1 MSVANPDL
9 QIRGSGQLDSEVRRG
24 GGGQSPKKFLSV
36 LRPSFLSKNR
46 GGGGTGARAPSLDP
60 PLSVVAVVSV
70 VCAVVQLLQLLNYTL
85 TIRLPCFIID
95 EIK

>member
-1 MSVANPDL
+1 MSVANPGL
-9 QIRGSGQLDSEVRRG
+9 QIRGSGQLDSEVRR

-46 GGGGTGARAPSLDP
+46 GGGTGARAPSLDP

>member
-9 QIRGSGQLDSEVRRG
+9 QIRGSGHLDPEVR
-24 GGGQSPKKFLSV
+24 GGGQSPKKFFSA
-36 LRPSFLSKNR
+36 LRPSFFVEKS
-46 GGGGTGARAPSLDP
+46 GGGGPRAPSLDP

-70 VCAVVQLLQLLNYTL
+70 VCAVVQLLQLLHYTL
-85 TIRLPCFIID
+85 TICLPCFTID

>member
-9 QIRGSGQLDSEVRRG
+9 QIRGSGHLDSEVRGGAVSQKIFFGPLALLFCRKI
-24 GGGQSPKKFLSV
+24 GGGQAP
-36 LRPSFLSKNR
+36 
-46 GGGGTGARAPSLDP
+46 GGPSLDP

-70 VCAVVQLLQLLNYTL
+70 VCAVVQLLKLLHYTL
-85 TIRLPCFIID
+85 TMCLPCFTID

>member
-24 GGGQSPKKFLSV
+24 GGGGSLPKNFF
-36 LRPSFLSKNR
+36 RSFGPPFCRKI
-46 GGGGTGARAPSLDP
+46 GGGTGARAPSLDP